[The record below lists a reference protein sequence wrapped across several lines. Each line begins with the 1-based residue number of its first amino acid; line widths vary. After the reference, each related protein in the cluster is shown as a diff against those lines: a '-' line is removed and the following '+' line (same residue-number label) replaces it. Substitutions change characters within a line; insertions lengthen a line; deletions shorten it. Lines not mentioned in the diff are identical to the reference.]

1 MATKKKAKRKR
12 TKRIDVLDDLEQW
25 IGDDKLLRRQISAAG
40 LHDETAQVVYDA
52 RTGLGWSQTELAE
65 RAGTRQSV
73 ISRIE
78 DSDYHGHS
86 LGLLHRI
93 AYAMGLEV
101 EIRFS
106 KRRRVFGPP
115 AVQPNLGRSSARRR
129 TTALNTRGVSG
140 ARRKTR

>member
-1 MATKKKAKRKR
+1 MLRKKRNKKGRRA
-12 TKRIDVLDDLEQW
+12 DVLRDLDEW
-25 IGDDKLLRRQISAAG
+25 IGDDKVMRRGISAAG
-40 LHDETAQVVYDA
+40 LHVDVAQVVYDA
-52 RTGLGWSQTELAE
+52 RTGLGWSQTTLAE

-115 AVQPNLGRSSARRR
+115 AVQPKLGRSSARRR
-129 TTALNTRGVSG
+129 ATAQDTRAVSG

>member
-1 MATKKKAKRKR
+1 KR
-12 TKRIDVLDDLEQW
+12 TRTSDVIRDLEDW
-25 IGDDKLLRRQISAAG
+25 LGSDKGMRREISASV
-40 LHDETAQVVYDA
+40 LHNETPQIVYDA
-52 RTGLGWSQTELAE
+52 RTMLGWSQAELAE

-86 LGLLHRI
+86 LGLLPRI

-115 AVQPNLGRSSARRR
+115 AVQPNLGRSSTRRR
-129 TTALNTRGVSG
+129 ANAQDTPAVSG
-140 ARRKTR
+140 PPPKRR